1 MPGSDTMPARSRGAV
16 AGNTMALDFIFL
28 GSGTSQGVPMVGVE
42 YPPEFL
48 ANPKNH
54 RTRPSLYVRTDSVA
68 LVIDT
73 TPEFRIQLL
82 REDIRR
88 VDAVLVTH
96 GHADHIMGMD
106 DCRRFCW
113 DREDGLPVH
122 ASAETMAVLRR
133 VFAYAFSGQPI
144 PKGYFVPAPRE
155 VNGPFEL
162 GDLRVTPVD
171 LPHGRTTC
179 TGYVFEQAGRKR
191 LAYLTDCKTVP
202 EAAIEVVAGTQ
213 AVVIDALRP
222 QPHPTHLNTAEAL
235 AVRAR
240 LDAERTFF
248 THLTHDY
255 DHDADQAKL
264 PADVTLAYDG
274 LWVRV
279 AEDGVTL
286 SP

>member
-1 MPGSDTMPARSRGAV
+1 MG
-16 AGNTMALDFIFL
+16 LDFIFL
-28 GSGTSQGVPMVGVE
+28 GSGTSQGVPMIGVE

-54 RTRPSLYVRTDSVA
+54 RTRPSLYVRTEAVG

-73 TPEFRIQLL
+73 TPEFRMQLL

-113 DREDGLPVH
+113 DREGGLPVH
-122 ASAETMAVLRR
+122 ASAETMEVLRR
-133 VFAYAFSGQPI
+133 VFSYAFGGKPI
-144 PKGYFVPAPRE
+144 PKGYFDPDPR
-155 VNGPFEL
+155 VVTGPFGL
-162 GDLRVTPVD
+162 GDLRVIPVA

-179 TGYVFEQAGRKR
+179 TGYVFEQEGRRR

-202 EAAIEVVAGTQ
+202 EEAIDLVAGAQ

-222 QPHPTHLNTAEAL
+222 QPHPTHLSTAEAL
-235 AVRAR
+235 EVCRR
-240 LDAERTFF
+240 LGAERCFF

-264 PADVTLAYDG
+264 PGDVTLAHDG
-274 LWVRV
+274 LRV
-279 AEDGVTL
+279 HVSDDGVSL
-286 SP
+286 PP

>member
-1 MPGSDTMPARSRGAV
+1 
-16 AGNTMALDFIFL
+16 
-28 GSGTSQGVPMVGVE
+28 MVGVE

-54 RTRPSLYVRTDSVA
+54 RTRPSIYVETDAVA
-68 LVIDT
+68 FVIDT

-88 VDAVLVTH
+88 VDAILVTH

-122 ASAETMAVLRR
+122 ASAETMAVLQR
-133 VFAYAFSGQPI
+133 VFDYAFSGKAI
-144 PKGYFVPAPRE
+144 PKGYFVPDPR
-155 VNGPFEL
+155 VVTGPFEL
-162 GDLRVTPVD
+162 GDLRVTPVS

-202 EAAIEVVAGTQ
+202 EDVIETVAGTP

-222 QPHPTHLNTAEAL
+222 RPHPTHLCTEEAL
-235 AVRAR
+235 AVSRR
-240 LDAERTFF
+240 LGAERTFF

-255 DHDADQAKL
+255 DHDRDQAKL
-264 PADVTLAYDG
+264 PVDVTLAYDG
-274 LWVRV
+274 LRVRV
-279 AEDGVTL
+279 TEAGVTL